1 MVELSMSAITG
12 IKDAEHEGFIAGT
25 LYSQGW
31 NITLRALDCDDIIQA
46 LTHVR
51 DQKPILL
58 LATDLDGLTVA
69 RVAEFRAQGFTVF
82 LFSSQPHLAEY
93 SGCIAFPST
102 ALDVVAMIRGSLRAP
117 LIRPAQNSMIKTA
130 RTIAFASASHGSGCT
145 LIASNIAVELSLLG
159 HKVLLVDAHAQ
170 FPAVAQSLGQRGL
183 KDGFTSISENLW
195 GYEITQDTLA
205 ADITHLYEAQA
216 QYQFIII
223 DLGTIR
229 NFAASLTSRRWENE
243 TLIWACQSAD
253 RLIFV
258 TKDDRISLERLR
270 QVLRECAPNSIKP
283 KISFIHNLRAPGK
296 KKSDSD
302 ESLLQSITPIAADSV
317 MQIVKD
323 SRSAERAER
332 DCTSLY
338 EANDK
343 SALRRA
349 IAEIAGLIAK

>member
-25 LYSQGW
+25 LYAQGW

-58 LATDLDGLTVA
+58 LATDLDGLTVSK
-69 RVAEFRAQGFTVF
+69 VAEFRSQGFTVF
-82 LFSSQPHLAEY
+82 LFSSQPQLSEY
-93 SGCIAFPST
+93 AGSVDFPST
-102 ALDVVAMIRGSLRAP
+102 ALDLVAMIRGSVRAP
-117 LIRPAQNSMIKTA
+117 LIRPVQSSVRKIA
-130 RTIAFASASHGSGCT
+130 RTVAFASASHGAGCT
-145 LIASNIAVELSLLG
+145 LVASNIAMELSLQG
-159 HKVLLVDAHAQ
+159 QKVLLVDAHAG
-170 FPAVAQSLGQRGL
+170 FPAVAHTFGQRGL
-183 KDGFTSISENLW
+183 KDGFLSISENLW
-195 GYEITQDTLA
+195 GCEITQETLA
-205 ADITHLYEAQA
+205 ADIAHLYEAQTK
-216 QYQFIII
+216 YQFIII

-229 NFAASLTSRRWENE
+229 NFAASLTSRRWEYE
-243 TLIWACQSAD
+243 ALIWVSQSAD
-253 RLIFV
+253 SFIFV
-258 TKDDRISLERLR
+258 TRDDHLSLERLR
-270 QVLRECAPNSIKP
+270 RVLRECTPNSIKP

-302 ESLLQSITPIAADSV
+302 ESLLQSIKPFSADSV
-317 MQIVKD
+317 AQIVKD

-338 EANDK
+338 EVNDK